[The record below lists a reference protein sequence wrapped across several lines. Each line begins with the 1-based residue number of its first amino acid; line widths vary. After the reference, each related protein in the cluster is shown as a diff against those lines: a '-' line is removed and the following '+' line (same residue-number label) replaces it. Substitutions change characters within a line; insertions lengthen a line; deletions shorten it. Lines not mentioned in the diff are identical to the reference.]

1 VRPKQR
7 SYAKVMPQGSSY
19 TKLPK
24 MQLAFHQGYDF
35 LYVKKAFR
43 ASIFRMRVVHHISS
57 QILNSVFLQFVHF
70 LINRSCCIHLS
81 LVIGVFH
88 SAISTILYI
97 SKLIEVCTVICV
109 ERGSSCYISDISQAN
124 SPMFAMFLEDMQQ
137 KTTNVWRIPIQ
148 VVQENEGIAN
158 FKASKHHMWIQATRD
173 PQKKWLE
180 MQYCASREEVEWIV
194 KD

>member
-1 VRPKQR
+1 V
-7 SYAKVMPQGSSY
+7 
-19 TKLPK
+19 
-24 MQLAFHQGYDF
+24 
-35 LYVKKAFR
+35 
-43 ASIFRMRVVHHISS
+43 
-57 QILNSVFLQFVHF
+57 
-70 LINRSCCIHLS
+70 S
-81 LVIGVFH
+81 LVIYLIYLCYIIG
-88 SAISTILYI
+88 SLAISLYI
-97 SKLIEVCTVICV
+97 FVLYLHSHFVPKIIQIKVWQESKFSTFVDRKGKFYAVKYETLSQAKDTKNQ
-109 ERGSSCYISDISQAN
+109 QAN